1 VLPSRISGHVASRT
15 HLPKEDI
22 SAPTPNDFC
31 LYKPLN
37 RENKDIRLLYLRP
50 GEPDDPI
57 SCCLVTTAAEVPP
70 FEALPYCWG
79 SPANKAMNV
88 SIGNLGLSGTG
99 NDSQT
104 QTLSI
109 TANDGTSRLLWVDA
123 VRINQDD
130 ILERGS

>member
-1 VLPSRISGHVASRT
+1 
-15 HLPKEDI
+15 
-22 SAPTPNDFC
+22 
-31 LYKPLN
+31 
-37 RENKDIRLLYLRP
+37 
-50 GEPDDPI
+50 
-57 SCCLVTTAAEVPP
+57 
-70 FEALPYCWG
+70 
-79 SPANKAMNV
+79 MNV